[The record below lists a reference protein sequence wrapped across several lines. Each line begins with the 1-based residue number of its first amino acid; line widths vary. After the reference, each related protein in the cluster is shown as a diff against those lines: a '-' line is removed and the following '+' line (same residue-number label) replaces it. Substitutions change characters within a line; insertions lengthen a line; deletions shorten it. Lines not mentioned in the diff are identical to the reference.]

1 MNTELIVTETFGRAD
16 TSSSSRPAGPAS
28 GPHRPAGMPDA
39 PWWADR
45 ALTGYCTPHAAIHVA
60 GLPARR
66 AAASSSTTG
75 SGGDT
80 MEEDA
85 TESSSATAT
94 SGSSTESGD
103 AMMEEDDAESSACAA
118 SNSSTAGS
126 SDAMM
131 EEEDDDA
138 AESESSSAG
147 TQQQRAKLIHSL
159 EADLPPGKRLCSDW
173 PASSHQP
180 STQQGNGAAA
190 GTAAAAR

>member
-1 MNTELIVTETFGRAD
+1 
-16 TSSSSRPAGPAS
+16 
-28 GPHRPAGMPDA
+28 
-39 PWWADR
+39 
-45 ALTGYCTPHAAIHVA
+45 
-60 GLPARR
+60 
-66 AAASSSTTG
+66 
-75 SGGDT
+75 
-80 MEEDA
+80 
-85 TESSSATAT
+85 
-94 SGSSTESGD
+94 
-103 AMMEEDDAESSACAA
+103 
-118 SNSSTAGS
+118 
-126 SDAMM
+126 MM